1 MLTATHMHPHSAARN
16 LRFVVAAGV
25 IVFAAQ
31 PAENAQEISAAVMLL
46 VNSRMGLFN

>member
-1 MLTATHMHPHSAARN
+1 MPMPRPGLPVSSLVMIQLP
-16 LRFVVAAGV
+16 FCGV